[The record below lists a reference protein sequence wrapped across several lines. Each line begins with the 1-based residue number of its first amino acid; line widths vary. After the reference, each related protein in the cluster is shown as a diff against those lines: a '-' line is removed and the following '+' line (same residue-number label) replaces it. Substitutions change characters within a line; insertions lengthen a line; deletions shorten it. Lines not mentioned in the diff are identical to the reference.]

1 MFKKKN
7 FILKM
12 AQYGELIL
20 EYNSETESVYKY
32 FNDYFNNPTMTKI
45 KTIQNLSMYLT
56 KIHCL
61 LSNDFRYLILLI
73 EEDNL
78 PTGAQ
83 KTMINLPWKSL
94 QTRTLKEN
102 HDVPIHKY
110 NPTSKTPLNR
120 TITRTQVK
128 DEFSTY
134 HCEEL
139 SLIITLLHKKNDK
152 NEYCSEGKI
161 INALETYQTIIT
173 IS

>member
-1 MFKKKN
+1 MAGEKN

-32 FNDYFNNPTMTKI
+32 FNDYFNKPTMTKI

-110 NPTSKTPLNR
+110 N
-120 TITRTQVK
+120 Q
-128 DEFSTY
+128 
-134 HCEEL
+134 
-139 SLIITLLHKKNDK
+139 LHFKK
-152 NEYCSEGKI
+152 EGRS
-161 INALETYQTIIT
+161 N
-173 IS
+173 